1 MAVVSILATLTDL
14 WRYTWFL
21 ALRPLAILILTG
33 AVVSIVRSGV
43 SVCRDIPAMAYEM
56 FMWFTS

>member
-1 MAVVSILATLTDL
+1 MTVSILSTFTDV
-14 WRYTWFL
+14 WRYAWFL

-33 AVVSIVRSGV
+33 AVVSVARSGL
-43 SVCRDIPAMAYEM
+43 SICRDIPSMAYEL